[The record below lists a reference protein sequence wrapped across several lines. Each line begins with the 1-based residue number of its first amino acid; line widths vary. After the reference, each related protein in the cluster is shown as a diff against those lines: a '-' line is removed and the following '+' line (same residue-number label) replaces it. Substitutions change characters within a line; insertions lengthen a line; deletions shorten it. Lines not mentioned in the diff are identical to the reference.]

1 MELELLEQPPPR
13 GTFAKL
19 QPLSSAFAATVDD
32 PKRALE
38 SALLFRFSTLS
49 VGDAVSFAGDDG
61 AVHEHAVTQR
71 SARNQ
76 LGNAW
81 EMKERW
87 RDKEG
92 RRRPS
97 ARGGQQTKTN
107 LWHWRSRQKKKS
119 RKNW

>member
-61 AVHEHAVTQR
+61 AVHELFVVELRPADTVLLVDTELEGQR
-71 SARNQ
+71 H
-76 LGNAW
+76 
-81 EMKERW
+81 E
-87 RDKEG
+87 
-92 RRRPS
+92 
-97 ARGGQQTKTN
+97 
-107 LWHWRSRQKKKS
+107 
-119 RKNW
+119 